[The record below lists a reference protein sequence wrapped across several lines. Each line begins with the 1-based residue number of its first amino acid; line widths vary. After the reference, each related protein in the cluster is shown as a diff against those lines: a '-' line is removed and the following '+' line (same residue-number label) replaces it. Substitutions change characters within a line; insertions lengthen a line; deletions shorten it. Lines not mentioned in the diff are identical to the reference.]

1 MIVFDDLHI
10 SHREEAL
17 KHLSAWDLQGAE
29 NAFAGLYMWKDYF
42 NTQIAFSGDFMYVK
56 SSMPGR
62 DCRFS
67 IPKGNGDLKA
77 AVQQLIA
84 MCTPFGAPN
93 SKPFGS
99 PNNEPNDSPNSGPND
114 SRFTLFLEEA
124 SKERLEQLMPGVF
137 TFEPIRA
144 GFDYIYLTDDLVQLA
159 GKKYHSKRN
168 FVQRFDR
175 EQEGRW
181 EFKTITPEMLPLIAE
196 FNGNWYQTN
205 TGGGA
210 PEIKATANLFDN
222 YTALECMGCALFVD
236 GQMVAYEVG
245 SRINSDMVGVH
256 IEKANSAYVGAY
268 QKINHLFATH
278 FCQKFKYINRED
290 DVGVEGL
297 RKAKLSY
304 HPYKLLSKY
313 RANLAQI

>member
-1 MIVFDDLHI
+1 MIVFEDLHI
-10 SHREEAL
+10 SHREKAL
-17 KHLSAWDLQGAE
+17 NHLFVRDLQGAE
-29 NAFAGLYMWKDYF
+29 NAFAGLYMWKDFF
-42 NTQIAFSGDFMYVK
+42 NTQIGFSGDFMYVK
-56 SSMPGR
+56 SSLSGR

-77 AVQQLIA
+77 AVQQLID
-84 MCTPFGAPN
+84 MCTQ
-93 SKPFGS
+93 
-99 PNNEPNDSPNSGPND
+99 ND
-114 SRFTLFLEEA
+114 SRFTLFLEES

-137 TFEPIRA
+137 AFEPIRA

-175 EQEGRW
+175 EQESRW
-181 EFKTITPEMLPLIAE
+181 EFKPITPEMLPQIAE
-196 FNGNWYQTN
+196 FNAKWYQTN
-205 TGGGA
+205 TGGGQ
-210 PEIKATANLFDN
+210 PEINATGNLFDN
-222 YTALECMGCALFVD
+222 YKALECMGCTLFVD

-245 SRINSDMVGVH
+245 SRINSEMVCVH

-268 QKINHLFATH
+268 QKINQLFATH
-278 FCQKFKYINRED
+278 FCQNSTYINRED

-304 HPYKLLSKY
+304 HPYKLLNKY
-313 RANLAQI
+313 RATIERI